1 MWEKENISLFK
12 NLNRAEKLETLSSIL
27 ENYKNSEN
35 VFNGLYKAFHKNKEY
50 LDEKSLLRI
59 YETIISVLT
68 DFQQKKLQNSSHQI
82 QEIKESEYND
92 KFLEEKELDKILE
105 EI

>member
-12 NLNRAEKLETLSSIL
+12 NLNKAEKLETLSSIL
-27 ENYKNSEN
+27 ENYKNSKN

-68 DFQQKKLQNSSHQI
+68 DFQQKKFQKIYDEVKNIKNYELEDKYI
-82 QEIKESEYND
+82 EDEEIE
-92 KFLEEKELDKILE
+92 KILD

>member
-1 MWEKENISLFK
+1 MWEKENLELFK
-12 NLNRAEKLETLSSIL
+12 NLSKSEKLETISFIL
-27 ENYKNSEN
+27 ENYKYSKNP
-35 VFNGLYKAFHKNKEY
+35 FNDLYKTFIKHKES
-50 LDEKSLLRI
+50 LSEKVLINI
-59 YETIISVLT
+59 YETTTNVIE
-68 DFQQKKLQNSSHQI
+68 DFKQKKLQNSSHQI

>member
-1 MWEKENISLFK
+1 MRKRKYKLIYK
-12 NLNRAEKLETLSSIL
+12 AEKLETLSSIL

>member
-12 NLNRAEKLETLSSIL
+12 NLNKAEKLETLSSIL

-35 VFNGLYKAFHKNKEY
+35 VFNGLYKAFHKNKE